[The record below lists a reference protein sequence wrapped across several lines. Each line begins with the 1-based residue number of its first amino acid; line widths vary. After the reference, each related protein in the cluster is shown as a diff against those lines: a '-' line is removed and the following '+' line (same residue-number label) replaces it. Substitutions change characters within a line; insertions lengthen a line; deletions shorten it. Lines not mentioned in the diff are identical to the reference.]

1 MPDSARKNGF
11 PGCTPLSP
19 LWHLLKNNVCLHS
32 PVKPQ
37 PLLEPLA
44 LNLRPAILNP
54 SPVHIRTFPVLI
66 RHRGLSLLWFRR
78 QGSGVWVQ
86 RFICHEMAKP
96 QFIIIRLAV
105 KVIGLPQQVLGILYA
120 NIDDLLNWFQS
131 EFLHTYFNI
140 ANKYRSVW

>member
-1 MPDSARKNGF
+1 
-11 PGCTPLSP
+11 
-19 LWHLLKNNVCLHS
+19 
-32 PVKPQ
+32 
-37 PLLEPLA
+37 
-44 LNLRPAILNP
+44 
-54 SPVHIRTFPVLI
+54 
-66 RHRGLSLLWFRR
+66 
-78 QGSGVWVQ
+78 
-86 RFICHEMAKP
+86 MAKP